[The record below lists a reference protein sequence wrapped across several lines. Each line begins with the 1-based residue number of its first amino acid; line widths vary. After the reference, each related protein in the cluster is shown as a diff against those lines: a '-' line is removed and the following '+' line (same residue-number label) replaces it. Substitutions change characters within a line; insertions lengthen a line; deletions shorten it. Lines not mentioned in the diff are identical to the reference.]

1 MTIDAELATLV
12 ERENALKQEMET
24 LKEMKKRLNKQ
35 KRKQDAIDYK
45 DRFLPYV
52 DKFAQFNMRLVFE
65 SRPLAIS
72 IVSDDTGHPYQ
83 GAWYTGEHLTEENLD
98 ELLVKLEQAK
108 YIEQH
113 TDFKLTS
120 TNNGIK
126 MALFVPQDT
135 YNLYLDETYNGKITK
150 ERVDVDDTYVHH
162 ITPKLSVH
170 IEAIDYD
177 GLFATWV
184 YEISGTR
191 DTIIDEINQAV
202 QILKEQ

>member
-1 MTIDAELATLV
+1 
-12 ERENALKQEMET
+12 
-24 LKEMKKRLNKQ
+24 MKKRLNKQ
-35 KRKQDAIDYK
+35 KRKQDAIDQK

-72 IVSDDTGHPYQ
+72 IVPSDPSYPYH

-98 ELLVKLEQAK
+98 ELLVKLEQAR

-126 MALFVPQDT
+126 MALLVPQDT
-135 YNLYLDETYNGKITK
+135 YDLYLDETYNGKLTK
-150 ERVDVDDTYVHH
+150 ERVDIDDTYVQH
-162 ITPKLSVH
+162 ITSKLSVH
-170 IEAIDYD
+170 IEAIGYD